1 MRWSLKIYG
10 WWKDICRAL
19 IVLTMQV
26 TFVIFIKYKCEQIY
40 FSSYS
45 ISSRII
51 LRPFSS
57 CSLFFKH
64 YRMKFTK
71 QFIDL
76 VSLEMKPE
84 TDFEENNIQTLF
96 WDKNLFIFIWPHFT
110 VPYTVCFRSAMLLHS
125 QWCWLCLSVP
135 LSSLTPNRRLSCL
148 EMERS
153 LLKQ

>member
-1 MRWSLKIYG
+1 MRWSLEIYG

-71 QFIDL
+71 KFIDL

-110 VPYTVCFRSAMLLHS
+110 VPYMVCFRSAMLLHS